1 MNSGARGVGHDEEAL
16 DCRQMARGG
25 DGAKNKRKNFSPKC
39 SQIAPQQ
46 LTIAALT
53 SDEEK
58 SPSPL
63 PSQFC
68 LELLSMYGLSISP
81 RDIVDAL
88 SKEPHFRPQT
98 SGHFSQ
104 LELQQPPTPPETPN
118 ATPTGFQQQLNDGP
132 PTAPEVIIPAPASIE
147 PIEPAI
153 EVLPQQ
159 PKTLAVV
166 EKKKSAVVPPPAATP
181 LLGKYLKKF
190 ASFLECGSERCQA
203 ENARDHYH
211 CFDTHCHGRCLSKKE
226 EIIRHV
232 KWHKKRSESLTHGF
246 LRFSA
251 TDDCAAHFGT
261 ACTHNRKQTHYH
273 CLRAN
278 CDKVYIST
286 SDVQMHSNYHR
297 KDSVIFQEGFQRF
310 RATEECNTDYCAF
323 SRQRTTHFHCRR
335 SNCRYTFKNKAD
347 IEKHKTYHIKDEQL
361 TRDGFKK
368 FLKTEACTFPA
379 CRFSKVANHIHCTR
393 ENCSYVLHSSGQ
405 LISHKRKH
413 ERLDSEVTFRRLK
426 EDDGAVEPPQED
438 FEQLMRVCTVTACRG
453 DADEPLNLKNDAVP
467 AAHFHCACGATVDNN
482 SSDIATHM
490 RTHEETPADSNLLQ
504 ITSIDGFF
512 NRKRGRPPKN
522 RVVEVYNSVN
532 AAQSPQAIFTS
543 FKLEKA
549 SRRPDEQ
556 QPPDVP
562 AAHVDPQFEFFDQTT
577 DCLFVGCVNRK
588 LLEQLER
595 FSLKIQTVVIRVKQ
609 KAGNDINAFSEESRL
624 NFHMMK
630 HQMARRVDDESNA
643 AAPLA
648 MSQLALYPH
657 SLMYKNFYPFLE
669 MALPHQDDGPSTSL
683 GLRAGPPL
691 KQPRLEDDVTKSC
704 RMFKDEPIPQGY
716 LKFRFNEDCK
726 FTNCG
731 YRNHQS
737 HFHCCRHDCFYSFCD
752 KTRFVQHTARHDRLD
767 KLMGDDFKQYRAS
780 MKCATTT
787 APTARQQVVAHRRQ
801 HTKLEYIRLAG
812 FRKVSNIVRAA
823 GTFFPENSDSS
834 DPSEAKAGNDINV
847 TSCNRPFCKL
857 KKKVHYHC
865 DFCNQAF
872 SEESRLNFHMMK
884 HQMARRVDDE
894 SNAAAPLAMSQLALY
909 PHSLMY
915 KNFYPFLEMA
925 LPHQDDGPSTSL
937 GLRAGPPLKQ
947 PRLEDDGYL
956 KFRFNEDCKFTNCG
970 YRNHQSHF
978 HCCRHDCFYSFCDK
992 TRFVQH
998 TARHERLD
1006 KLMGDDFK
1014 QYRANM
1020 KCGYDNCAYSKA
1032 TGTSN
1037 KSSHFH
1043 CLKCDFICSDTN
1055 KVVAHRRQHTKL
1067 EYIRLAGFRKVSN
1080 SENCMTQEA
1089 DGAACSYSGR
1099 QTHYHCLVCNCSVL
1113 SRAQLTSHR
1122 HRE

>member
-68 LELLSMYGLSISP
+68 LVSNEEANTLPSVVAPEVAKFEFAMKTMQELLSMYGLSISP

-98 SGHFSQ
+98 ASGHFSQ

-118 ATPTGFQQQLNDGP
+118 ATPTGFQQQLSDGP

-166 EKKKSAVVPPPAATP
+166 EKKKSVVPPPAATP

-297 KDSVIFQEGFQRF
+297 KDSVIFQEGSLLSCRFQRF

-347 IEKHKTYHIKDEQL
+347 MEKHKTYHIKDEQL

-532 AAQSPQAIFTS
+532 VAQSPQAIFTS

-588 LLEQLER
+588 LL
-595 FSLKIQTVVIRVKQ
+595 
-609 KAGNDINAFSEESRL
+609 
-624 NFHMMK
+624 H
-630 HQMARRVDDESNA
+630 
-643 AAPLA
+643 
-648 MSQLALYPH
+648 
-657 SLMYKNFYPFLE
+657 
-669 MALPHQDDGPSTSL
+669 
-683 GLRAGPPL
+683 
-691 KQPRLEDDVTKSC
+691 
-704 RMFKDEPIPQGY
+704 
-716 LKFRFNEDCK
+716 
-726 FTNCG
+726 
-731 YRNHQS
+731 
-737 HFHCCRHDCFYSFCD
+737 HFHCTKCTFSFVSPAHAQTHICD
-752 KTRFVQHTARHDRLD
+752 NGFRPRRQSSSSS
-767 KLMGDDFKQYRAS
+767 AS
-780 MKCATTT
+780 CGSTISSVASSALPLKREIEEATTS
-787 APTARQQVVAHRRQ
+787 REEDERISV
-801 HTKLEYIRLAG
+801 
-812 FRKVSNIVRAA
+812 VRAA

-947 PRLEDDGYL
+947 PRLEDDVTKSCRMFKDEPIPQGYL